1 MSIFS
6 RGLVAAMEDEAAANQ
21 ELAIDET
28 GADSM
33 EADLVEAVDLGAD
46 IDEGTGEMEQTVQD
60 ADQLERHVEVLEDA
74 EGEGGASAEV
84 VEATEIAVEAICN
97 RLGIYKTGI
106 PALESF
112 STKSGRARNT
122 RIAIEGIKDTIKR
135 IWEAVKAAF
144 RKMVDYVKNFFKK
157 IFDVNE
163 RMLARINKLR
173 EKARN
178 VEGTK
183 GDKINGGGIGSL
195 IPADKLD
202 NPDAALKKD
211 GSMDVVT
218 QRSNELIVA
227 AQGALGAI
235 TNEKAYSNFTGSIAT
250 FTNVSSSMTKSPDGM
265 KWYDVGTIGTTSYGI
280 LLPTPVS
287 TGNGES
293 WFSKAGQIKV
303 EGQTQ
308 KGLKDKGE
316 IKPAEAGTVVKIC
329 NSLES
334 IVEDFLKKE
343 KTRLEALNDN
353 IEKMTDAIDTVVDKL
368 ESEGS
373 DDDGNKG
380 GAERR
385 ATDVRKA
392 VTSLSNA
399 AVSIV
404 TKVGMQTT
412 RVCQAYLAYGERSIG
427 SYSKSSKDN
436 KKTANKDTF

>member
-1 MSIFS
+1 
-6 RGLVAAMEDEAAANQ
+6 MEDEAAANQ

-183 GDKINGGGIGSL
+183 GDKINGGGIGSV
-195 IPADKLD
+195 IPADKLTD
-202 NPDAALKKD
+202 PKGAIMHD
-211 GSMDVVT
+211 GSFANVT
-218 QRSNELIVA
+218 DRANKLVA
-227 AQGALGAI
+227 SAKAAMQAV
-235 TNEKAYSNFTGSIAT
+235 TNEAKYNSFSGELNDFKHLNGGSFKNA
-250 FTNVSSSMTKSPDGM
+250 PDGM
-265 KWYDVGTIGTTSYGI
+265 EWKGVATVGTTYYAI
-280 LLPTPVS
+280 LLPTAK
-287 TGNGES
+287 GNGEA

-308 KGLKDKGE
+308 QGLKDKPE
-316 IKPAEAGTVVKIC
+316 IKPADASDVVKIC
-329 NSLES
+329 NVLES
-334 IVEDFLKKE
+334 VVEDFLKKE
-343 KTRLEALNDN
+343 KSNLESLQEN
-353 IEKMTDAIDTVVDKL
+353 IDSLTDAVDTVVDAL
-368 ESEGS
+368 SSENS
-373 DDDGNKG
+373 DAEGNKG

-385 ATDVRKA
+385 AADVRKA

-399 AVSIV
+399 AVSVI

-427 SYSKSSKDN
+427 SYSTSN
-436 KKTANKDTF
+436 KNTNKTTNKNTF